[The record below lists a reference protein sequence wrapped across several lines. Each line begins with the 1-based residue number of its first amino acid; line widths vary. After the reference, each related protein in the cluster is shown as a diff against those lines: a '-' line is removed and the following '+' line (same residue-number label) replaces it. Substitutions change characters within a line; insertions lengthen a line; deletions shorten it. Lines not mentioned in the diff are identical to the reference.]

1 MAEKSIEKS
10 ADKEKFSKEKA
21 LDSLVIFRY
30 IKPYKWKFILGMV
43 LLFISSMVFM
53 IFPYLSGEMI
63 DIAQGDS
70 ELPYDLKQIGWILLL
85 VLSIQ
90 GLVSY
95 SRVMLFAHVSEKGIR
110 DLRKALYNKL
120 IVLPLVFFEENRVG
134 DLISRLTADVEKLE
148 RVFSITLAEFFRQI
162 IILIVGIIFIAITT
176 PKLSLI
182 MLLSFPIIVIGG
194 FFFGRY
200 IRNLSRQK
208 QKQLAETNIIVSET
222 TQSIQTVKAF
232 TNEKFESDRYGAAQN
247 KLVQIALKF
256 AQGRASF
263 SVFIV
268 TILFGALFFIIW
280 QGAIMLQNGTITA
293 GELVSF
299 VAYTATIG
307 AAIAGLGN
315 FVTELLG
322 AIGATER
329 LMEILDMESEVD
341 MVKTEDSAIKIYGN
355 IKYESVTFSYPTRPD
370 IKVLKNL
377 NLDISAGKKVALV
390 GSSGAGKSTIIQLLQ
405 RFYEIESGTIKV
417 DGKDIF
423 EYGVTSFRKN
433 LGIVPQEVL
442 LFGGSIKENLLYGKP
457 DATDEEIIHAAKVS
471 NSWEFI
477 SKFPE
482 GLETLV
488 GERGVKLSGGQ
499 KQRVAIARAVLRN
512 PTILLLDEATS
523 SLDAES
529 ESLIQDALNKLM
541 EGRTSIIIA
550 HRLSTIRDVDC
561 IYVIDDGQIVEKGTH
576 EELTAIHDGAY
587 NTLAKLQ
594 FESN

>member
-1 MAEKSIEKS
+1 MAENSLTKTEE
-10 ADKEKFSKEKA
+10 KEKFNKEKIK
-21 LDSLVIFRY
+21 DSLKIFTF
-30 IKPYKWKFILGMV
+30 IKPYRWKFILGLI
-43 LLFISSMVFM
+43 LLLISSLVFLV
-53 IFPYLSGEMI
+53 FPYLSGAMI

-70 ELPYDLKQIGWILLL
+70 DLPYDLKQIGWILLL

-90 GLVSY
+90 GIVSY

-110 DLRKALYNKL
+110 DLRMALYNKL
-120 IVLPLVFFEENRVG
+120 IVLPLEFFEENRVG
-134 DLISRLTADVEKLE
+134 DLISRLTADAEKVE

-162 IILIVGIIFIAITT
+162 ILLIGCIFFIAITT
-176 PKLSLI
+176 PRLALI
-182 MLLSFPIIVIGG
+182 MLLSFPVIVIGG

-200 IRNLSRQK
+200 IRNLSRKK
-208 QKQLAETNIIVSET
+208 QKQLAETNVIVSET

-232 TNEKFESDRYGAAQN
+232 TNESYEAGRYGTAQN
-247 KLVQIALKF
+247 KLVKIALKF

-268 TILFGALFFIIW
+268 TILFGALFFVIW
-280 QGAIMLQNGTITA
+280 QGAMMLQQGTISA

-322 AIGATER
+322 AVGATER
-329 LMEILDMESEVD
+329 LMEILDMDSEVE
-341 MVKTEDSAIKIYGN
+341 MEETGSAPAKIFGN
-355 IKYESVTFSYPTRPD
+355 ISYENVTFSYPTRPD
-370 IKVLKNL
+370 IQVLNNL
-377 NLDISAGKKVALV
+377 NLKIEAGKKVALV

-405 RFYEIESGTIKV
+405 RFYKLDSGSIKV
-417 DGKDIF
+417 DDKDIF
-423 EYGVTSFRKN
+423 DYPVSAYRKN

-442 LFGGSIKENLLYGKP
+442 LFGGSIRENLLYGKP
-457 DATDEEIIHAAKVS
+457 DATEEEIINAAKVS

-529 ESLIQDALNKLM
+529 ESLIQDALNHLM
-541 EGRTSIIIA
+541 QGRTSIIIA
-550 HRLSTIRDVDC
+550 HRLSTIKDVDC
-561 IYVIDDGQIVEKGTH
+561 IYVIENGQIVEKGTH
-576 EELTAIHDGAY
+576 EELTAIEDGAY

>member
-1 MAEKSIEKS
+1 MAQDTTNKTAEKEKL
-10 ADKEKFSKEKA
+10 SKEKV
-21 LDSLVIFRY
+21 LESLKIFKY
-30 IKPYKWKFILGMV
+30 IRPYRGRFILGMF

-63 DIAQGDS
+63 DIAQGQS
-70 ELPYDLKQIGWILLL
+70 ELPYDLAQVGWILLIVL
-85 VLSIQ
+85 VVQ
-90 GLVSY
+90 GFVSY

-110 DLRKALYNKL
+110 DLRIALYNKL
-120 IVLPLVFFEENRVG
+120 IVLPLMFFEENRVG

-148 RVFSITLAEFFRQI
+148 RVFSITLAEFFRQV
-162 IILIVGIIFIAITT
+162 IILVVGVIFIAITT
-176 PKLSLI
+176 PRLSLI

-200 IRNLSRQK
+200 IRKLSREK
-208 QKQLAETNIIVSET
+208 QKQLAETNVIVSET

-232 TNEKFESDRYGAAQN
+232 TNENFESDRYSRSQN
-247 KLVQIALKF
+247 RLVKIALKF

-329 LMEILDMESEVD
+329 LMEILDMDSEVD
-341 MVKTEDSAIKIYGN
+341 MEKTEDQPAKIYGN
-355 IKYESVTFSYPTRPD
+355 ISYENVTFSYPTRKD
-370 IKVLKNL
+370 IKVLQNL
-377 NLDISAGKKVALV
+377 NLKIEAGKKVALV

-405 RFYEIESGTIKV
+405 RFYDIEGGDVKV
-417 DGKDIF
+417 DGKNIF
-423 EYGVTSFRKN
+423 DYPITAYRKN

-442 LFGGSIKENLLYGKP
+442 LFGGSIRENLLYGKP

-477 SKFPE
+477 QKFPE
-482 GLETLV
+482 GLDTLV

-529 ESLIQDALNKLM
+529 ESLIQEALNHLM

-561 IYVIDDGQIVEKGTH
+561 IYVIDNGKIVEYGTH
-576 EELTAIHDGAY
+576 EELTAIEDGAY